1 MPGSTTNVAL
11 FPQPFIDEVRS
22 AADIV
27 TVISDYVSLRKAGA
41 TFKGLCP
48 FHGEKTPSFNVNRDR
63 GFFHCFGCGVGGD
76 VFKFIELQEKVGFT
90 DAVRQLAQRFGIPIP
105 ELDTTEAGRES
116 AAEREALL
124 RIHEVAAA
132 YFREQLE
139 SPAGAKIRDYLLNER
154 GLTPATVA
162 TLGLGYAP
170 TTRDALRQRLV
181 KQGFAPSAILKSGL
195 VVRRDDGSEVDRF
208 RNRLMIPITR
218 DTGSVVAFGGRALDK
233 DQVPK
238 YLNSPETPIY
248 SKSRTLYGLSV
259 TKNDLRKLHFAVIV
273 EGYFDFAQVYQA
285 TGVPVVATC
294 GTALTNAQAQ
304 LLRRFASKTVLCYDP
319 DTAGQGAA
327 ERSCELLVSEG
338 FDVNVALLPGGH
350 DPDTFIQTH
359 GRDAYVAQLK
369 QSRPYLEFL
378 LDRAASGHDLTRDDA
393 RREFLKKMLAVAARI
408 PDAAA
413 RDQFA
418 DRLAHKARVTE
429 AVVRSEI
436 RKAAVAR
443 KTELPTERIR
453 AATAPLRDVEKG
465 LLWALVHAP
474 QDATRALGALEPAD
488 VEGLR
493 SQPLLEKALGLDVT
507 DPEQVPNA
515 LMERLSD
522 QEAQLL
528 ATVASLGQPPSLDLT
543 ECVQVLRFARIERQ
557 LAEIQRDIDRGG
569 RDGPSGD
576 ALSQLLR
583 QKNEL
588 RSQLELARR
597 GPRDAYN
604 K

>member
-1 MPGSTTNVAL
+1 VAL
-11 FPQPFIDEVRS
+11 FPQSFIDDVRA

-27 TVISDYVSLRKAGA
+27 TVISDYVSLRKMGA
-41 TFKGLCP
+41 AYKGLCP

-105 ELDTTEAGRES
+105 ELEADEQGRES

-124 RIHEVAAA
+124 KIHEVAAL

-139 SPAGAKIRDYLLNER
+139 APGGARVRDYLKNR
-154 GLTPATVA
+154 GLTSETIA
-162 TLGLGYAP
+162 TLGLGFAP
-170 TTRDALRQRLV
+170 PARDALRQRLL
-181 KQGFAPSAILKSGL
+181 KQGFSAGVIVKSGL
-195 VVRRDDGSEVDRF
+195 VSRRDDGSEIDRF
-208 RNRLMIPITR
+208 RGRLMVPITR
-218 DTGSVVAFGGRALDK
+218 DTGSVIAFGGRALEP

-259 TKNDLRKLHFAVIV
+259 TKGDLRTRHFAVIV

-285 TGVPVVATC
+285 GGVPVVATC
-294 GTALTNAQAQ
+294 GTALTPMQAQ
-304 LLRRFASKTVLCYDP
+304 LLRRFAAKAVLCYDP
-319 DTAGQGAA
+319 DAAGQGAA

-338 FDVNVALLPGGH
+338 FDVNVALLPTGL
-350 DPDTFIQTH
+350 DPDTFIQRH
-359 GRDAYVAQLK
+359 GREAYLTQLK
-369 QSRPYLEFL
+369 QSRPYLDFL
-378 LDRAASGHDLTRDDA
+378 LDRAAAAHDLQREDA
-393 RREFLKKMLAVAARI
+393 RRDFLRKMLAVAARI

-429 AVVRSEI
+429 AVVRTEI
-436 RKAAVAR
+436 RRAAAAR
-443 KTELPTERIR
+443 KTELPIDRIQ
-453 AATAPLRDVEKG
+453 AAAMPLRDVERG

-474 QDATRALGALEPAD
+474 GDAARALADLEATD
-488 VEGLR
+488 LSGLR
-493 SQPLLEKALGLDVT
+493 SQSLLEKAVAVST
-507 DPEQVPNA
+507 ADPA
-515 LMERLSD
+515 RITSLLMDGLSD

-528 ATVASLGQPPSLDLT
+528 ATVASAEQPPSLDLQ
-543 ECVQVLRFARIERQ
+543 ECVRVLRFGRIERQ
-557 LAEIQRDIDRGG
+557 LAEIQRDIDRPGQT
-569 RDGPSGD
+569 GD
-576 ALSQLLR
+576 AVSRLLR

-588 RSQLELARR
+588 RSRLELARR

>member
-1 MPGSTTNVAL
+1 VAL
-11 FPQPFIDEVRS
+11 FPQTFIDEVRS

-76 VFKFIELQEKVGFT
+76 VFKFVELQEKVGFT

-105 ELDTTEAGRES
+105 ELEATEAGREN

-139 SPAGAKIRDYLLNER
+139 SPAGAKIRDYLLVDR
-154 GLTPATVA
+154 RLTADTIA
-162 TLGLGYAP
+162 TLSLGYAP
-170 TTRDALRQRLV
+170 PSRDALRHLLI
-181 KQGFAPSAILKSGL
+181 KQGFAPAAIIKSGL

-218 DTGSVVAFGGRALDK
+218 DTGSVIAFGGRALDK

-248 SKSRTLYGLSV
+248 SKSRTLYGMSL
-259 TKNDLRKLHFAVIV
+259 TKSDLRKLHFAVIV
-273 EGYFDFAQVYQA
+273 EGYFDFAQVFQA
-285 TGVPVVATC
+285 GGIPVVATC
-294 GTALTNAQAQ
+294 GTALTTAQAQ
-304 LLRRFASKTVLCYDP
+304 VLRRFASKAVLCYDP
-319 DTAGQGAA
+319 DAAGQSAA
-327 ERSCELLVSEG
+327 ERSCELLVSAG
-338 FDVNVALLPGGH
+338 FDVNVALLPGGL
-350 DPDTFIQTH
+350 DPDTYLQKH

-369 QSRPYLEFL
+369 HSKKYQDFL
-378 LDRAASGHDLTRDDA
+378 MDRAAAGQDLTRDDA
-393 RREFLKKMLAVAARI
+393 RREFLRKMLAVAARI

-418 DRLAHKARVTE
+418 DRLSHKARVTE
-429 AVVRSEI
+429 DVVRTEI

-443 KTELPTERIR
+443 KTELSVDPVR
-453 AATAPLRDVEKG
+453 ARSGPLRDVEKG

-474 QDATRALGALEPAD
+474 ADVTPILSRLEPAD

-493 SQPLLEKALGLDVT
+493 SQSLLDKALGLG
-507 DPEQVPNA
+507 A
-515 LMERLSD
+515 LNGDQLPTTLMARLSD
-522 QEAQLL
+522 EEAQLL
-528 ATVASLGQPPSLDLT
+528 ATVASAEQPPSLDLH
-543 ECVQVLRFARIERQ
+543 ECVQVLRFGRIERQ
-557 LAEIQRDIDRGG
+557 LAEIQRDIDQSGDG
-569 RDGPSGD
+569 RSAD
-576 ALSQLLR
+576 ALSRLLR